1 MKKTFR
7 FLFSATFISLVILG
21 FNSGCKKDTET
32 ITKTVNDTIYRCSS
46 NITGLY
52 EGTYTVGAGAPVPAG
67 TQFYF
72 SFSIYPN
79 GKVSYK
85 SKGYYNGS
93 SDYITFADGTFTLIN
108 NQFSFNVTTIN
119 IAGGGTQHVQSGTAT
134 FNSSN
139 TTLTNGVITDPLGG
153 SAIWSMTKVN

>member
-1 MKKTFR
+1 MKKDIY
-7 FLFSATFISLVILG
+7 FLFPLTLVLLVI
-21 FNSGCKKDTET
+21 FNFNIGCKKETVTET
-32 ITKTVNDTIYRCSS
+32 VTDTVFHCSP
-46 NITGLY
+46 NIVGLY
-52 EGTYTVGAGAPVPAG
+52 EGTYTVGPGNPVPTG

-93 SDYITFADGTFTLIN
+93 SDYITFADGTFTLTN
-108 NQFSFNVTTIN
+108 DQFNFNVTTIN
-119 IAGGGTQHVQSGTAT
+119 IAGGGAQHTQYGSASYNSVSGTL
-134 FNSSN
+134 SN
-139 TTLTNGVITDPLGG
+139 GTITDPLGG